1 MAYTVELSDEDVA
14 LLRELLRGE
23 QAALHS
29 MIRRTDAPHEDL
41 HQRRRRIDRI
51 LEALERGRP
60 SVQSGKE
67 SG

>member
-1 MAYTVELSDEDVA
+1 MTYTVELSDEDVA

-29 MIRRTDAPHEDL
+29 MIRRTDVPHEDL
-41 HQRRRRIDRI
+41 HQRRRRIDRM
-51 LEALERGRP
+51 LEALERGCR